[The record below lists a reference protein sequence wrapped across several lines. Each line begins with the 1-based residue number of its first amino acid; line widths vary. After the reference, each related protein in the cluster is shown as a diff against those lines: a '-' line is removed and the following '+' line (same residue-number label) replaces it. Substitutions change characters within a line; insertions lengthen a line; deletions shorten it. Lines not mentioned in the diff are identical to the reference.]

1 MLLMKKLLMNRLIY
15 RIKKSSH
22 IDFRQ
27 RRTCELLLFQIVEES
42 SFELAHDGKKAALLF
57 TSTSTVLY

>member
-1 MLLMKKLLMNRLIY
+1 MNRLIY